1 MVSLL
6 VSGIV
11 CLLLGAGVYVGGYFT
26 ANSGESLSAV
36 REAGPAAER
45 FILYSKM
52 WGPPLGAVGVIQ
64 MVVAVYSL
72 AGRSA
77 RAPGGMEEFIPEQRD
92 GLGPRPFEPR

>member
-36 REAGPAAER
+36 REGR
-45 FILYSKM
+45 SCS
-52 WGPPLGAVGVIQ
+52 GAVYFFTARCGDPP
-64 MVVAVYSL
+64 S
-72 AGRSA
+72 GR
-77 RAPGGMEEFIPEQRD
+77 
-92 GLGPRPFEPR
+92 

>member
-77 RAPGGMEEFIPEQRD
+77 RAPGGMEEFIPE
-92 GLGPRPFEPR
+92 